1 MAPTT
6 TKSQFLRGIGTG
18 LPFVLVIAPFGALF
32 GVVATEAGLNVAE
45 TMGFTALVIAGAAQF
60 TALQLMSD
68 SAPVLVILATSLAVN
83 LRMAMYSASLAPWLG
98 AAPVWKRA
106 VIAYMTVDQTYAC
119 SVAEYEARPNLSL
132 SQRIAFFA
140 GVSLPIVPLWYGAT
154 LAGAL
159 VGAGIPESFAL
170 DFALPITFI
179 AMLGP
184 MLKTLAH
191 LGAALVSV
199 VLALAFADLPAGI
212 GLLLAGLAAM
222 CTGAVV
228 ETWQE
233 RQA

>member
-32 GVVATEAGLNVAE
+32 GVVATEAGLNLVE
-45 TMGFTALVIAGAAQF
+45 TMGFTSLVIAGASQF
-60 TALQLMSD
+60 TALQLMSEN
-68 SAPVLVILATSLAVN
+68 APVLVILATSLAVN
-83 LRMAMYSASLAPWLG
+83 LRMAMYSASLVPWLG

-119 SVAEYEARPNLSL
+119 SIAEYEARPEMSL

-140 GVSLPIVPLWYGAT
+140 GVSLPIVPLWYAAT

-159 VGAGIPESFAL
+159 VGTGIPESFAL

-184 MLKTLAH
+184 MLRTLAH
-191 LGAALVSV
+191 LAAALVSA
-199 VLALAFADLPAGI
+199 VLALAFAGLPAGI

-222 CTGAVV
+222 ISGALV

-233 RQA
+233 RRA

>member
-159 VGAGIPESFAL
+159 VGTGIPESFAL

>member
-32 GVVATEAGLNVAE
+32 GVVATEAGLNLVE
-45 TMGFTALVIAGAAQF
+45 TMGFTALVIAGASQF
-60 TALQLMSD
+60 TALQLMSEN
-68 SAPVLVILATSLAVN
+68 APVLVILATSLAVN
-83 LRMAMYSASLAPWLG
+83 LRMAMYSASLVPWLG

-119 SVAEYEARPNLSL
+119 SIAEYEARPEMSL
-132 SQRIAFFA
+132 NQRIAFFA
-140 GVSLPIVPLWYGAT
+140 GVSLPIVPLWYAAT

-159 VGAGIPESFAL
+159 VGTGIPSSFAL

-184 MLKTLAH
+184 MLRTLAH
-191 LGAALVSV
+191 LAAALVSA
-199 VLALAFADLPAGI
+199 VLALAFAGLPAGV

-222 CTGAVV
+222 ISGALV

-233 RQA
+233 RRA

>member
-60 TALQLMSD
+60 TALQLMSEN
-68 SAPVLVILATSLAVN
+68 APVLMILATSLAVN
-83 LRMAMYSASLAPWLG
+83 LRMAMYSASLVPWLG
-98 AAPVWKRA
+98 AAPVWKLA
-106 VIAYMTVDQTYAC
+106 IIAYMTVDQTYAC
-119 SVAEYEARPNLSL
+119 SVAEYEARPDLSL

-140 GVSLPIVPLWYGAT
+140 GVSLPIVPLWYMAT

-159 VGAGIPESFAL
+159 VGAGIPSSFAL

-191 LGAALVSV
+191 LSTALVSV
-199 VLALAFADLPAGI
+199 ALALALASLPAGV

-222 CTGAVV
+222 VAGAIV

-233 RQA
+233 RRA

>member
-6 TKSQFLRGIGTG
+6 SKSEFLRGIGTG

-32 GVVATEAGLNVAE
+32 GVVATEAGLNLAE

-60 TALQLMSD
+60 TALQLMSEN
-68 SAPVLVILATSLAVN
+68 APVLVILATSLAVN
-83 LRMAMYSASLAPWLG
+83 LRMAMYSASLVPWLG
-98 AAPVWKRA
+98 GAPLWKRA

-119 SVAEYEARPNLSL
+119 SVAEYEAKPDLSL

-140 GVSLPIVPLWYGAT
+140 GVSLPIVPLWYAAT
-154 LAGAL
+154 LVGAL

-184 MLKTLAH
+184 MLRTLAH
-191 LGAALVSV
+191 LSAALVSV
-199 VLALAFADLPAGI
+199 VLALALSDLPAGV
-212 GLLLAGLAAM
+212 GLLLAGVAAM
-222 CTGAVV
+222 ITGAVV
-228 ETWQE
+228 ETLQE
-233 RQA
+233 RRA